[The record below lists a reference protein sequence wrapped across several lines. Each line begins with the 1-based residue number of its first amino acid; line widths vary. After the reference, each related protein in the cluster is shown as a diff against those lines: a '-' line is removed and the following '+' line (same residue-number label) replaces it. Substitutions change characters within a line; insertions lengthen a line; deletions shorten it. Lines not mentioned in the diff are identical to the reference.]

1 MTKEQLKEFNG
12 QNGKPAYIGF
22 QGKVYD
28 ISKSDFWPNGAH
40 MGMFNA
46 GEDLTDKIH
55 MSPHGEKNVFR
66 YPVVDT
72 LEDGTATETATAT
85 ASTDTVTPNSNNLM
99 SDVDNKMVARM
110 KWYRKN
116 HPHPKMIH
124 FPIGMIGYAFFAQ
137 VLAVILTLF
146 GQSDTANFLT
156 ATGIIVTA
164 FAVLFIIPAVASGAL
179 SFYINYNGFANSVL
193 KKKMVGSAVLLVLCV
208 ITVIIGKLEIMPE
221 TIWGPAGKLDN
232 FRSYSPFTSIYSIL
246 TLINMAVVTFIATQG
261 GKLTWPEDKN

>member
-40 MGMFNA
+40 MGMFQA

-66 YPVVDT
+66 FPVVDT
-72 LEDGTATETATAT
+72 LEDGAAVETANNA
-85 ASTDTVTPNSNNLM
+85 ATDTVTPNSENMM
-99 SDVDNKMVARM
+99 SDVDKKMMEKR
-110 KWYRKN
+110 KWYKKN

-124 FPIGMIGYAFFAQ
+124 FPIGMIGYAFFVQ
-137 VLAVILTLF
+137 VLAVIMSLVGHT
-146 GQSDTANFLT
+146 DTANFLT

-164 FAVLFIIPAVASGAL
+164 FAVLFIIPAIASGAL
-179 SFYINYNGFANSVL
+179 SFYINYNGFANSIL
-193 KKKMVGSAVLLVLCV
+193 KKKMIGSAILLVLCV
-208 ITVIIGKLEIMPE
+208 ITVIVGKMEIMPE
-221 TIWGPAGKLDN
+221 TIWGPAAKLDN
-232 FRSYSPFTSIYSIL
+232 FRSYSPFTSLYSIL
-246 TLINMAVVTFIATQG
+246 TLINMAVVTFIAAQG
-261 GKLTWPEDKN
+261 GKITWPEDKN